1 MENPTTIEAL
11 LEKAENY
18 TRTSIELA
26 KLQAIDKGADI
37 VSSAVAGIAIAVVVG
52 TSLMLLN
59 IGAAF
64 WIGEQLGA
72 TYYGFFAVAG
82 FYLIVALLLFFFRNQ
97 WIKLPISDSI
107 ITGMI
112 TPKRR

>member
-1 MENPTTIEAL
+1 MENPTTIESL

-37 VSSAVAGIAIAVVVG
+37 VSSAVAGVAITVVVG
-52 TSLMLLN
+52 TSLILLN
-59 IGAAF
+59 IGVAF

-72 TYYGFFAVAG
+72 AYYGFFAVAG
-82 FYLIVALLLFFFRNQ
+82 FHLLVAILLYVFRNQ
-97 WIKLPISDSI
+97 WIKLPISDRI
-107 ITGMI
+107 ITGML

>member
-11 LEKAENY
+11 LDKAEQY

-37 VSSAVAGIAIAVVVG
+37 ISSAVAGIAVTVVVG
-52 TSLMLLN
+52 SSLMLLN
-59 IGAAF
+59 IGVAF
-64 WIGEQLGA
+64 WIGELLGA
-72 TYYGFFAVAG
+72 VYYGFFAVAG
-82 FYLIVALLLFFFRNQ
+82 FYLIVALLLLLFKNQ
-97 WIKLPISDSI
+97 WIKLPISDRI

>member
-59 IGAAF
+59 IGVAF
-64 WIGEQLGA
+64 WVGEQLGA

-82 FYLIVALLLFFFRNQ
+82 FYLIVALLLFSFRNQ
-97 WIKLPISDSI
+97 WIKLPISDRI

-112 TPKRR
+112 TPKKR